1 MDLRE
6 PPRRGFEANLLPMI
20 NVVFLLLI
28 FFLISARLAPPEP
41 FAVAPPEA
49 RAGARAAAELTL
61 YLGADGAL
69 GFRESLSAP
78 ATPAQEAAADAP
90 VLAALAAAR
99 AAYCAEED
107 CAAAPPPLALRADQ
121 GAPVARLARLMRA
134 LGASGFARVDLIT
147 APAPGAAP

>member
-1 MDLRE
+1 MDLNE

-41 FAVAPPEA
+41 FAVTPPEA
-49 RAGARAAAELTL
+49 REGAPAAAEFTL

-69 GFRESLSAP
+69 GFREALSAP
-78 ATPAQEAAADAP
+78 AMPAQEAAADAP

-99 AAYCAEED
+99 TAYCAKAD

-134 LGASGFARVDLIT
+134 LGAAGFERVDLVT
-147 APAPGAAP
+147 TPGAAP